1 MSGEI
6 VKRLIASRQN
16 GAGGP
21 PPGDEE
27 EEDCAPSFGFLRG
40 SKERACMF
48 EIRYRDGTLEALTY
62 SWLDHAIFDPSAGIT
77 LHFARKKVHLIGRNL
92 NAEVRP
98 NLRLFDAILRH
109 RVPWIQEADEPTALS
124 APKGALVIEKVVV
137 E

>member
-16 GAGGP
+16 GAGGNP
-21 PPGDEE
+21 PDEE
-27 EEDCAPSFGFLRG
+27 VEDCAPSFGFLRG

-48 EIRYRDGTLEALTY
+48 EIRYRDGKLEAFTY
-62 SWLDHAIFDPSAGIT
+62 SWLDHAEFDPSEGIT
-77 LHFARKKVHLIGRNL
+77 LHFSRKKVRLTGRNL

-109 RVPWIQEADEPTALS
+109 RVPWIQEADEPTAIS
-124 APKGALVIEKVVV
+124 APRHALVIEQVRV

>member
-16 GAGGP
+16 GAGALP
-21 PPGDEE
+21 PDEDDEE
-27 EEDCAPSFGFLRG
+27 SCAPSFGFLRG
-40 SKERACMF
+40 SKERAQML
-48 EIRYRDGTLEALTY
+48 EIRYRTGKLEAITY
-62 SWLDHAIFDPSAGIT
+62 ALLDHALFDPSEGIV
-77 LHFARKKVHLIGRNL
+77 LQFSRKKVRLTGRNL